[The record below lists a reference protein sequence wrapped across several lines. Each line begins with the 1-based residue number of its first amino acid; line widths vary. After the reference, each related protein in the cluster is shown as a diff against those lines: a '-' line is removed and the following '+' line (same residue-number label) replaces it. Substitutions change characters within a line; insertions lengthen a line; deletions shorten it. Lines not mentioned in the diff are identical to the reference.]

1 MTLQLILTFWSVP
14 IHFSHSKIFSDED
27 FWRVEIP
34 LTGLPY
40 VGTCSLFPEPHI
52 LGKIKWIAGG
62 AVGMQPLDWFDAIF
76 HGTPWLLM
84 IGFLIGKASQFRKQV
99 KN

>member
-1 MTLQLILTFWSVP
+1 MKILGDWKFLLMACLTL
-14 IHFSHSKIFSDED
+14 
-27 FWRVEIP
+27 
-34 LTGLPY
+34 GLAPF
-40 VGTCSLFPEPHI
+40 FPEPHI
-52 LGKIKWIAGG
+52 LGKIRWIAGG

-84 IGFLIGKASQFRKQV
+84 IGFLIGKATQFRKGA